1 MPDHFSLAAPYYEK
15 LAGGSF
21 DPTTLRAYLDLPT
34 TGRLLDAGG
43 GTGRVAQALR
53 GLAVQIV
60 VTDVSAAM
68 LRQAAHKDGL
78 SALRAQ
84 VEALPF
90 ADASFERIVIVDAF
104 HHFADHHA
112 AIANLWRVLAPGG
125 RLVIQEPD
133 IERLAV
139 KVVALVE
146 RMALMQSRI
155 FSPRD
160 MGQMLQAVGAQV
172 QVHSDHAF
180 NAWVVAHK
188 VAP

>member
-1 MPDHFSLAAPYYEK
+1 MPDHFSLAAPFYERII
-15 LAGGSF
+15 GGLL
-21 DPTTLRAYLDLPT
+21 DPATLRAYLDLPT

-53 GLAVQIV
+53 GLASEIV
-60 VTDVSAAM
+60 VTDVSSGM
-68 LRQAAHKDGL
+68 LRHAAGKDGL

-90 ADASFERIVIVDAF
+90 ADATFDRIVVVDAF
-104 HHFADHHA
+104 HHFADHRA
-112 AIANLWRVLAPGG
+112 AIAELWRVLAPGG
-125 RLVIQEPD
+125 RLVIEEPNID
-133 IERLAV
+133 TLIV
-139 KVVALVE
+139 KVVALAE
-146 RMALMQSRI
+146 RVALMQSRF

-172 QVHSDHAF
+172 ELHSDHAF

-188 VAP
+188 VAL